1 LKNLPVLLRY
11 PFFRVWVTQVLKM
24 YNSSEADA
32 LFKRLDLE
40 LMENIDAQYFSEPRE
55 FR

>member
-1 LKNLPVLLRY
+1 
-11 PFFRVWVTQVLKM
+11 M
-24 YNSSEADA
+24 YNANEADI

-40 LMENIDAQYFSEPRE
+40 LMENIDAQYFSETRD